1 MLVCFGFRMQN
12 VKFSIEKKL
21 RSIRAGKLTT
31 KYGEIKTPV
40 FMPVGTLA
48 SVKAIFPKEL
58 ENLGIE
64 IILANTYHLMQRP
77 GDELIKG
84 MGGVQSFM
92 SWNKPVLTD
101 SGGFQV
107 WSLSKLKQISEN
119 GIFFKSHLDG
129 NTIFLSPERAIEI
142 QENLNS
148 DISMVLDECTEYPV
162 SFERAK
168 KSMELSMR
176 WAERCKNKFN
186 KRDGFGL
193 FGIVQGGMFNELR
206 KYSANKLSEIGFDGY
221 ALGGLSVGESHE
233 EMIKVIKST
242 TKYLDENKPRYVMGI
257 GRPVDII
264 RSVEQGIDMFDCV
277 LPTRFG
283 RNGRAF
289 TLEGEINLRNAK
301 FSDDDSA
308 LDPNIESYASNN
320 FSKSYIHHLT
330 KNNEILS
337 SMILSLHNIAFYK
350 KMMSDIREGIVNNRF
365 EEVKLKYLKNNE
377 KFKKNKISGEK

>member
-1 MLVCFGFRMQN
+1 MQN
-12 VKFSIEKKL
+12 VKFSIEKRL

-58 ENLGIE
+58 EKLDIE
-64 IILANTYHLMQRP
+64 IILSNTYHLMQRP
-77 GDELIKG
+77 GDELIRE
-84 MGGVQSFM
+84 MGGIQNFM

-107 WSLSKLKQISEN
+107 WSLSKLKEISEE
-119 GIFFKSHLDG
+119 GIIFKSHLDG

-186 KRDGFGL
+186 NRKGFGL

-206 KYSANKLSEIGFDGY
+206 KYSADKLSEIGFDGY
-221 ALGGLSVGESHE
+221 ALGGLSVGESHL
-233 EMIKVIKST
+233 EMIKVINST

-264 RSVEQGIDMFDCV
+264 RSIEQGIDMFDCV

-289 TLEGEINLRNAK
+289 TLEGEINLRNSK
-301 FSDDDSA
+301 FSNDDSA
-308 LDPNIESYASNN
+308 LDPNIESYASNT

-350 KMMSDIREGIVNNRF
+350 KMMSDIREGIVNNTF

-377 KFKKNKISGEK
+377 KFKKNKISRKG